1 MIRRFAA
8 LVVAALL
15 VPLAQ
20 ERVDGTIEA
29 MGPEPDV
36 SSVWTGP
43 VVRAFSL
50 GFSDVLADLYWLRA
64 VQYYGRQKQ
73 LQAPTGYADLS
84 PLLETAAEL
93 DPRFEIV
100 YRYGAVF
107 LSEERPV
114 GAGQPEAGV
123 AFLKKGADRNPTNW
137 RLRQDQGLFNFVYLQ
152 DAEAGSRVLLQAA
165 EVPGSAPWLKP
176 LAAQVL
182 AHGGKLEASLQM
194 WTLIREQSEPGVLRE
209 NAETQLEVVRNR
221 IAARSVEEQ
230 VAEYRKRT
238 NDLSSSLEELRARG
252 AIKTVQDLAG
262 VPFDFDPETGAVTVS
277 RNSPLWR
284 RAPAPPAGK

>member
-1 MIRRFAA
+1 MKAA
-8 LVVAALL
+8 IVTAVLAALL
-15 VPLAQ
+15 VPQTQ
-20 ERVDGTIEA
+20 ERIDTAFEK

-50 GFSDVLADLYWLRA
+50 GFREFLADIYWLRA
-64 VQYYGRQKQ
+64 VQYYGRQK
-73 LQAPTGYADLS
+73 LLSAPTGYADLK

-107 LSEERPV
+107 LSEAMPV

-123 AFLKKGADRNPTNW
+123 TFLRKGADRNPNNW
-137 RLRQDQGLFNFVYLQ
+137 RLRQDEGLFHFFYLD
-152 DAEAGSRVLLQAA
+152 DAARGSQVLLKAA
-165 EVPGSAPWLKP
+165 DIPGAAPWLKP

-182 AHGGKLEASLQM
+182 SQGGELEASIQM
-194 WTLIREQSEPGVLRE
+194 WTIIREQSEPGVLRD
-209 NAETQLEVVRNR
+209 NAEAQLGVLRNRMVARALGER
-221 IAARSVEEQ
+221 IAAYQ
-230 VAEYRKRT
+230 KRT
-238 NDLSSSLEELRARG
+238 GDKTSTLEELRARG
-252 AIKTVQDLAG
+252 VIDSAVDLAG
-262 VPFDFDPETGAVTVS
+262 VPFEFSPADGVVSVS

-284 RAPAPPAGK
+284 RATAAR

>member
-1 MIRRFAA
+1 MKARVVAA
-8 LVVAALL
+8 LLAALL

-20 ERVDGTIEA
+20 GRIDAAFEK

-50 GFSDVLADLYWLRA
+50 GFREFLADIYWLRA
-64 VQYYGRQKQ
+64 VQYYGRQK
-73 LQAPTGYADLS
+73 LMSAPTGYADLR

-107 LSEERPV
+107 LSEALPV

-137 RLRQDQGLFNFVYLQ
+137 RLRQDEGLFIFFYLD
-152 DAEAGSRVLLQAA
+152 DAARGSQVLLQAA
-165 EVPGSAPWLKP
+165 EIPGAAPWLKP

-182 AHGGKLEASLQM
+182 AQGGALEASLQM
-194 WTLIREQSEPGVLRE
+194 WTIIREQSEPGVLRD
-209 NAETQLEVVRNR
+209 NAEAQLKVLRNR
-221 IAARSVEEQ
+221 LVARALKERI
-230 VAEYRKRT
+230 AEYQERT
-238 NDLSSSLEELRARG
+238 GDRTSTLEELRARG
-252 AIKTVQDLAG
+252 VIGSTKDLAG
-262 VPFDFDPETGAVTVS
+262 VPFDFNPADGSVS
-277 RNSPLWR
+277 VSKNSPLWR
-284 RAPAPPAGK
+284 RATAAK